1 MTCIAWISLEG
12 CEGDEV
18 GPGGVTIELP
28 LDMGRVGAEFYF
40 FAVGAVF
47 SSELV
52 EGGEVSPGGW
62 WSRALLGV
70 APLDV
75 GGTGLEFYGASVGA
89 VGARLS
95 WCAVLTVL
103 AWLSWLTWCAVLP
116 WVTWITFVTF
126 ISFVTFWTLD
136 VASVVPGGTVPDVHV
151 AGDEVGITDGV
162 ASGWEGLGVRE
173 RAFEGYAGAVG
184 TAWTLRALRTLDAL
198 LARCTV
204 LAVLT
209 WCTVLAWITF
219 VTLVAFEGCG
229 GDEGLPGGWWSSAL
243 LSVAPLEVA
252 VVEGEFYG
260 ASVGAVLARSTV
272 LTWITRVAFVTLVSL
287 VAFLTLAGATGA
299 ATVVDE
305 VLDVCAEGLV
315 EVVEGD
321 NVRGDDAGLVD
332 CTEFEGTVFVVRYA
346 QEGVEDVSPLVVVGA
361 WVW

>member
-1 MTCIAWISLEG
+1 MWTCIAWISLEG

-28 LDMGRVGAEFYF
+28 LDVGRVGGWVGAEFYF
-40 FAVGAVF
+40 FAVGTIGAVLSF
-47 SSELV
+47 ERV

-89 VGARLS
+89 RLS

-103 AWLSWLTWCAVLP
+103 AWLSWLTWCAILP
-116 WVTWITFVTF
+116 WVAWITFVA
-126 ISFVTFWTLD
+126 FVSLVAFWTLD

-198 LARCTV
+198 LARS
-204 LAVLT
+204 
-209 WCTVLAWITF
+209 TVLAWITF
-219 VTLVAFEGCG
+219 VTFVAFEGCG

-243 LSVAPLEVA
+243 LNVAPLEVA

-260 ASVGAVLARSTV
+260 TSVGAVLARSTV

>member
-1 MTCIAWISLEG
+1 MLS
-12 CEGDEV
+12 
-18 GPGGVTIELP
+18 
-28 LDMGRVGAEFYF
+28 
-40 FAVGAVF
+40 
-47 SSELV
+47 
-52 EGGEVSPGGW
+52 
-62 WSRALLGV
+62 V

-89 VGARLS
+89 A
-95 WCAVLTVL
+95 L
-103 AWLSWLTWCAVLP
+103 ACIACVA
-116 WVTWITFVTF
+116 
-126 ISFVTFWTLD
+126 FWTLD

-198 LARCTV
+198 LARSTV
-204 LAVLT
+204 LSVSA
-209 WCTVLAWITF
+209 WCSILTVLSWITF
-219 VTLVAFEGCG
+219 VTFEVCG

-243 LSVAPLEVA
+243 LNVAPLEVA

-361 WVW
+361 LGVVGVVAFGWFSFWVGYVGMYYAYVVVSCG

>member
-1 MTCIAWISLEG
+1 MLS
-12 CEGDEV
+12 
-18 GPGGVTIELP
+18 
-28 LDMGRVGAEFYF
+28 
-40 FAVGAVF
+40 
-47 SSELV
+47 
-52 EGGEVSPGGW
+52 
-62 WSRALLGV
+62 V

-89 VGARLS
+89 IGARLS
-95 WCAVLTVL
+95 WCAVLT
-103 AWLSWLTWCAVLP
+103 WLTWLTWCTVLP
-116 WVTWITFVTF
+116 WVAWITF
-126 ISFVTFWTLD
+126 ISFWTLD

-198 LARCTV
+198 LARS
-204 LAVLT
+204 
-209 WCTVLAWITF
+209 TVLAWITF
-219 VTLVAFEGCG
+219 VALVAFEGCG

-243 LSVAPLEVA
+243 LGVAPLEVA

-260 ASVGAVLARSTV
+260 ASVGAIGAV

-287 VAFLTLAGATGA
+287 VAFLTLAGATCA

-321 NVRGDDAGLVD
+321 DVRGDDARLVD
-332 CTEFEGTVFVVRYA
+332 CTEFEGAVFVVRYA